1 MTPRVHAY
9 AKEILEG
16 RISLGQIWAEVT
28 DEEHSAIAA
37 RVQRAREGLSRQ
49 RLTQE
54 VIRDRL
60 ARGAVNAEAL
70 DTRLKRVFLDP

>member
-16 RISLGQIWAEVT
+16 RLSLGQIWAEVT
-28 DEEHSAIAA
+28 DEEHSAITA
-37 RVQRAREGLSRQ
+37 RVQRARELSSKQ
-49 RLTQE
+49 RLTRE
-54 VIRDRL
+54 VIQERL
-60 ARGAVNAEAL
+60 ARGAENAGEL